1 MSKRNSY
8 VLILGVAILAAVGLL
23 LARAGRVV
31 APGLLT
37 PEENNLP
44 TSVYSPLTQRD
55 EIQIYV
61 AVILH
66 LRRGPTYILRTT
78 DDRGGSH
85 DATQI
90 NAMVLSPS
98 TQAGIN
104 AALSDLSP
112 GIVWLDNFSDVERDP
127 MENGGR
133 LKDRGSVITLSNLKP
148 SGATSVQLVAQA
160 FSGSMDAV
168 GYAYTVEK
176 INGVWTITVMRQ
188 IWIS

>member
-1 MSKRNSY
+1 MSKRKSF
-8 VLILGVAILAAVGLL
+8 VLILGVAILAAFGLL

-31 APGLLT
+31 APGLLP
-37 PEENNLP
+37 PEEKNLP

-55 EIQIYV
+55 EIQIYA

-90 NAMVLSPS
+90 NAMVLSPT

-104 AALSDLSP
+104 VALSDLSP

-133 LKDRGSVITLSNLKP
+133 LKDLGSVITLGNLKS
-148 SGATSVQLVAQA
+148 SGATSVRLVAKVYR
-160 FSGSMDAV
+160 GSVDGA
-168 GYAYTVEK
+168 GYSYTVQK
-176 INGVWTITVMRQ
+176 LNGVWTITEAHITYV
-188 IWIS
+188 S

>member
-1 MSKRNSY
+1 MSKRKLY
-8 VLILGVAILAAVGLL
+8 GLMLIVAILIAVGLL
-23 LARAGRVV
+23 LVSTGLVV
-31 APGLLT
+31 APVLHA
-37 PEENNLP
+37 PEDQNLP
-44 TSVYSPLTQRD
+44 TSVYSPLTQQD
-55 EIQIYV
+55 EIQIYT

-90 NAMVLSPS
+90 NAMILSPS

-127 MENGGR
+127 MGNGGR
-133 LKDRGSVITLSNLKP
+133 LKDRGSVITLGNLKP
-148 SGATSVQLVAQA
+148 SGATRVQLVAQA
-160 FSGSMDAV
+160 FRGSMDAV

-176 INGVWTITVMRQ
+176 INGVWTITGVRQ
-188 IWIS
+188 TWIS